1 MKPYVY
7 STKKMDL
14 LGIGWHQAGDKIEY
28 KPRKLLYEDLL
39 NNFFT

>member
-7 STKKMDL
+7 SSKKMER
-14 LGIGWHQAGDKIEY
+14 LGIGWLQTGEKVEY